1 MITKNGANVNQFDFY
16 DQSCLIYAA
25 GLADINL
32 IRLLVECDADVN
44 KCDSN
49 GVYPLHVALNR
60 QNDEI
65 CEYLLSQ
72 GALLNAVDK
81 YIFQL
86 IAINSIILQK
96 YK

>member
-1 MITKNGANVNQFDFY
+1 MNQFDFY

-32 IRLLVECDADVN
+32 IKLLVECDADVN

-81 YIFQL
+81 YVFFL
-86 IAINSIILQK
+86 DYFNYFLINSINSK
-96 YK
+96 Y